1 MKNLLLIFVLL
12 SLLAGCNSVKD
23 GLTLKKKS
31 GADEFLVKKK
41 NPLVLPPEF
50 SELPNPDSE
59 NSKKES

>member
-12 SLLAGCNSVKD
+12 SFLAGCNSVKD

-41 NPLVLPPEF
+41 IL
-50 SELPNPDSE
+50 
-59 NSKKES
+59 